1 VVPTDSAL
9 EIGDVLSIPWT
20 DPRSVPRALLR
31 ELVDVP
37 DFAAQDGRWLDLP
50 GRGRTW
56 LTDVPGPS
64 PDSPAVIL
72 LHAVGCTGLL
82 TWFPAVAR
90 LSERYRVIVFDQR
103 WHGRGIVS
111 EHFSLRDCAD
121 DVAALADALELEA
134 PVVAGY
140 SMGSIVTQ
148 RVWRQHPDRFGGLV
162 LAATTDHFRAT
173 GRERVFHQGMELGM
187 GALATMARSKTVST
201 TTRVAADLLL
211 DPTDMHDWA
220 LAQWR
225 STSPWAVAQAV
236 AALGRH
242 HSTPWLSSIDVPTAV
257 VVTLRDRVLPPER
270 QRAIAARIPG
280 ATVHEADCGHAG
292 CVLQSE
298 VFVPAFLEAVH
309 TTMGRRASRLASC

>member
-1 VVPTDSAL
+1 
-9 EIGDVLSIPWT
+9 LSIDWSQA
-20 DPRSVPRALLR
+20 RAVPRALLR

-37 DFAAQDGRWLDLP
+37 SVAVPEGGWLDLP

-56 LTDVPGPS
+56 LTDVPGPE
-64 PDSPAVIL
+64 PDAPAVIL

-90 LSERYRVIVFDQR
+90 LAEKYRVVVFDQR

-121 DVAALADALELEA
+121 DVMAVADALSLET

-140 SMGSIVTQ
+140 SMGSIVAQ
-148 RVWRQHPDRFGGLV
+148 RCWRQHPERFGGLV
-162 LAATTDHFRAT
+162 LAATTDHFRTT
-173 GRERVFHQGMELGM
+173 GSERAFHQGMEIGM
-187 GALATMARSKTVST
+187 GALRTLSRSRTISATSRLTAE
-201 TTRVAADLLL
+201 LLL

-220 LAQWR
+220 LAQFR

-242 HSTPWLSSIDVPTAV
+242 HSTPWLSLIDVPTAV
-257 VVTLRDRVLPPER
+257 VVTTHDHVVPPER
-270 QRAIAARIPG
+270 QRRIAARIPG
-280 ATVHEADCGHAG
+280 ATVHDAPCGHAG
-292 CVLQSE
+292 CVLQADA
-298 VFVPAFLEAVH
+298 FLPAFLEGVD
-309 TTMGRRASRLASC
+309 TTMGRRVSRLVKG

>member
-1 VVPTDSAL
+1 MSLT
-9 EIGDVLSIPWT
+9 WT

-37 DFAAQDGRWLDLP
+37 AFSVPDGHWLELP

-82 TWFPAVAR
+82 TWFPVVER
-90 LSERYRVIVFDQR
+90 LAERYRVVVFDQR

-121 DVAALADALELEA
+121 DVAAVADALKLDA

-140 SMGSIVTQ
+140 SMGSIITQ

-162 LAATTDHFRAT
+162 LAATTDHFRTT
-173 GRERVFHQGMELGM
+173 GRERAFHQGMELGM
-187 GALATMARSKTVST
+187 GALRTLSRSKTIST
-201 TTRVAADLLL
+201 TSRMTAELLL
-211 DPTDMHDWA
+211 DPSDMHEWA

-242 HSTPWLSSIDVPTAV
+242 HSTPWLSKIDIPTAV
-257 VVTLRDRVLPPER
+257 VVTTRDRVLRPER
-270 QRAIAARIPG
+270 QRRIAARIPG
-280 ATVHEADCGHAG
+280 ATVHEAICGHAG
-292 CVLQSE
+292 CVLQSD
-298 VFVPAFLEAVH
+298 VFVPAFLEGVDV
-309 TTMGRRASRLASC
+309 TMGRRASRRRNG